1 MLLRPDDLIADEI
14 EFFASLVCLLMD
26 LGCQSYTFSKMITVF
41 QSVLLREKP

>member
-14 EFFASLVCLLMD
+14 EFFSSLVCLLG
-26 LGCQSYTFSKMITVF
+26 LGMSAKTFSKMITVF